1 MNIIYKF
8 IEFILPIECM
18 EYDFMKNALLSI
30 LIVSPLFG
38 ILGTMVINNK
48 MSFFSDALGHS
59 ALTGIALGVV
69 FGINNPL
76 LSMVGFAIVIS
87 ILIMNVKKTNNASVD
102 TIIGVFS
109 SASVAL
115 GIVILSY
122 NGGFSKYSNYMIG
135 DILSIGKEDLIF
147 LLILGIVIMAIW
159 LFSFN
164 KLLLVSI
171 NNTLA
176 KSRGVNVDFYEYMF
190 TILIAIVVTVSIQ
203 WIGVLVISSMM
214 ILPAA
219 SSRNIS
225 KNVRQ
230 YHFYSIVFSL
240 ISGILGLFVSYQ
252 LGSATG
258 ATIILISSV
267 FFAIT
272 FFISIIKSN

>member
-240 ISGILGLFVSYQ
+240 IAGILGLFVSYQ

>member
-1 MNIIYKF
+1 MNMIYKF

-87 ILIMNVKKTNNASVD
+87 ILIMNVKKTNNTSVD

-258 ATIILISSV
+258 DTIILISSV